1 MNFFEV
7 TKDSN
12 ASQVSSKNNL
22 CLLLM
27 EFLPSFQ
34 TRSTGF
40 LSGLQDGGLIDWTR
54 SRELPQRVGKVD
66 EGSLIG
72 AFGVLAGV
80 QRVLA
85 RTMGGV

>member
-40 LSGLQDGGLIDWTR
+40 LSGLRDGRLIAWTR
-54 SRELPQRVGKVD
+54 SRGLPQGVGKVD
-66 EGSLIG
+66 GWLSDLRGIRYVSAG
-72 AFGVLAGV
+72 A
-80 QRVLA
+80 A
-85 RTMGGV
+85 RPAR